1 MKASGNKLQGF
12 TILAEISQKSAIC
25 KKCKAAS
32 CSLTLL
38 EKPNSCRGLGEQ
50 FVLLVILKKSFHSS
64 SRKVSTVSK
73 TASKSKHWSV
83 IQVWKLVL
91 DLFKTI
97 CGDLDLPHLQCAV
110 NKTTF
115 NNISNVVLKQQ
126 CSNRKTTKRC
136 SRQTFRCHIILENEL
151 EKLDVNDDGTQNVI
165 INWYAKLAFN
175 MRFIL
180 TAFWLF
186 IFYH

>member
-64 SRKVSTVSK
+64 SRKVSPVSK
-73 TASKSKHWSV
+73 TASKSKA
-83 IQVWKLVL
+83 QVRKIYDVNIGQ
-91 DLFKTI
+91 LFKFGNWCWTYLKLFVVILIYHTNSVQRTKHLSTI
-97 CGDLDLPHLQCAV
+97 SATL
-110 NKTTF
+110 
-115 NNISNVVLKQQ
+115 S
-126 CSNRKTTKRC
+126 
-136 SRQTFRCHIILENEL
+136 
-151 EKLDVNDDGTQNVI
+151 
-165 INWYAKLAFN
+165 
-175 MRFIL
+175 
-180 TAFWLF
+180 
-186 IFYH
+186 